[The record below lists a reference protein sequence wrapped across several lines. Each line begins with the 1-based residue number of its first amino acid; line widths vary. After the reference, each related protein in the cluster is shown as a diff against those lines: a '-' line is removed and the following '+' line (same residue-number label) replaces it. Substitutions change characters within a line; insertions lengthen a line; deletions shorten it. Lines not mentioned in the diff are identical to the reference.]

1 MSQPTSDTPS
11 SPRPRSL
18 AGYVGLFLVSTGVLW
33 FLLWWNQHGIA
44 VASSIVSLTVTRV
57 YQIGVT
63 SPGALTAAGSILG
76 GLAITVGAYLASRPR
91 RAATAPPRPA
101 PRADPNSPIEMPLP
115 PGASPPPFVILAVF
129 LGAAAVVMVLLPLAE
144 AALLLGAFEFRT
156 RDELI
161 GDGFTAYGLI
171 SGAVRFVL
179 SVGVGA
185 AAMAGVEKAYRR
197 AARNRPD
204 NAP

>member
-1 MSQPTSDTPS
+1 MNQPTSDTPS
-11 SPRPRSL
+11 SPRQRSL
-18 AGYVGLFLVSTGVLW
+18 AGY
-33 FLLWWNQHGIA
+33 
-44 VASSIVSLTVTRV
+44 
-57 YQIGVT
+57 IG
-63 SPGALTAAGSILG
+63 
-76 GLAITVGAYLASRPR
+76 
-91 RAATAPPRPA
+91 
-101 PRADPNSPIEMPLP
+101 
-115 PGASPPPFVILAVF
+115 VF
-129 LGAAAVVMVLLPLAE
+129 LGATAVGMVLLPLAE

-179 SVGVGA
+179 SVGVGGA
-185 AAMAGVEKAYRR
+185 AAAGVEKAYRR

>member
-1 MSQPTSDTPS
+1 MVRTSRIKP
-11 SPRPRSL
+11 

-33 FLLWWNQHGIA
+33 FLLWWNHHGIA
-44 VASSIVSLTVTRV
+44 VVSLLVSLTVTRL

-63 SPGALTAAGSILG
+63 SPGTLTAAVSIVG
-76 GLAITVGAYLASRPR
+76 GLAITVLAYLANRPR

-101 PRADPNSPIEMPLP
+101 PRIDPNSPIEMPLP
-115 PGASPPPFVILAVF
+115 PGASPPLTVILAVF
-129 LGAAAVVMVLLPLAE
+129 LCATGVAMALLPLME
-144 AALLLGAFEFRT
+144 AAMLLGAFEFRP

-185 AAMAGVEKAYRR
+185 AAVKAAENAYRR
-197 AARNRPD
+197 AAMKQPD
-204 NAP
+204 DAP